1 MPASKGSVPAS
12 KGPKQEDEAGFGA
25 GTRAAL
31 ARVEKASAKLLSQE
45 AAPTMEQLTSVLLSI
60 GDSEWPTQS
69 RPNVTPNGA
78 PVRGMCLGLVYGL
91 GGQGMK
97 VSKVS
102 ESCPLLTR
110 LVTRFTAAS
119 LPPEAA
125 DARFK
130 FSSVQI
136 NYNYCARR
144 HVDGNNLGP
153 SYIVALGEHTGGG
166 LWTADRGV
174 LDCRRRWR
182 AFDGTKEHE
191 TRPFAGASRVT
202 LIAFT
207 HNAYEELT
215 RDVAGRLAGLGF
227 SACSSERLRDPATST
242 RRASTSGGPRAARA
256 RRRPASS
263 RRGAGRACG
272 RAAAWVAG
280 AARRRRRRRSAAQRI
295 DRKNSVGLHMV
306 EFTLAAPAAGGGPAR
321 PRAASSTASTS
332 TTRPRR
338 RPTGCARG
346 RVAAGGH
353 GRRAT
358 IADSAIAKTRP
369 PPARVPRA
377 ARSARRRA
385 TRSRRSATAT
395 RSCSSA

>member
-1 MPASKGSVPAS
+1 MG
-12 KGPKQEDEAGFGA
+12 GA

-31 ARVEKASAKLLSQE
+31 ARVEKASAKLLSQDK
-45 AAPTMEQLTSVLLSI
+45 APTMDQLTSVLLVSLE
-60 GDSEWPTQS
+60 EWPTQS

-110 LVTRFTAAS
+110 LVTRFTTAS

-125 DARFK
+125 ADRFK
-130 FSSVQI
+130 FSSVQV

-191 TRPFAGASRVT
+191 TRP
-202 LIAFT
+202 L
-207 HNAYEELT
+207 
-215 RDVAGRLAGLGF
+215 
-227 SACSSERLRDPATST
+227 PA
-242 RRASTSGGPRAARA
+242 PRA
-256 RRRPASS
+256 
-263 RRGAGRACG
+263 
-272 RAAAWVAG
+272 
-280 AARRRRRRRSAAQRI
+280 
-295 DRKNSVGLHMV
+295 
-306 EFTLAAPAAGGGPAR
+306 
-321 PRAASSTASTS
+321 
-332 TTRPRR
+332 
-338 RPTGCARG
+338 
-346 RVAAGGH
+346 
-353 GRRAT
+353 
-358 IADSAIAKTRP
+358 
-369 PPARVPRA
+369 
-377 ARSARRRA
+377 
-385 TRSRRSATAT
+385 
-395 RSCSSA
+395 